1 MTETVGLEPTDTVTE
16 SVAVPPGP
24 EQDILYVFDE
34 VRLPVPSELP
44 EALLE
49 PLQAPEAVQEVAFV
63 TVQRKVVDSLY
74 PIEVL
79 SALRSTVGAI
89 ALNVAVTLL
98 FAVIETGQEPV
109 PEQAPDQPANIE
121 PETGLAV
128 RVTEVP
134 WANEAEQVPPQLIP
148 EGLEVT
154 VPEPVPDLETERVLG
169 DCPTDTLTES
179 EALSPATPVQVKV

>member
-63 TVQRKVVDSLY
+63 TVQRKVVDS
-74 PIEVL
+74 
-79 SALRSTVGAI
+79 
-89 ALNVAVTLL
+89 
-98 FAVIETGQEPV
+98 
-109 PEQAPDQPANIE
+109 
-121 PETGLAV
+121 
-128 RVTEVP
+128 
-134 WANEAEQVPPQLIP
+134 
-148 EGLEVT
+148 
-154 VPEPVPDLETERVLG
+154 
-169 DCPTDTLTES
+169 
-179 EALSPATPVQVKV
+179 